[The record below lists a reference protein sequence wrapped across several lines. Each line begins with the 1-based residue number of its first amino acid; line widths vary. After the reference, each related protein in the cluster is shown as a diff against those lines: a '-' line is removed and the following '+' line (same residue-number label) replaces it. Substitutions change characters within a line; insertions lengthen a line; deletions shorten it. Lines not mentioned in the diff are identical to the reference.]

1 MIKFIK
7 KILGKGIRLAYR
19 LVYRLIPCNP
29 KTVLF
34 ISFHGRGYSDNPK
47 AIHQY
52 MIQDEMCIRDRLYI
66 YVSHFWYHTAF
77 KAIKRGSFFIKIYW
91 IYILNYLFNLIYQQ

>member
-1 MIKFIK
+1 MVKRVKKF
-7 KILGKGIRLAYR
+7 LGKCIRLAYKMT
-19 LVYRLIPCNP
+19 YRLIPADE

-52 MIQDEMCIRDRLYI
+52 MMQ
-66 YVSHFWYHTAF
+66 
-77 KAIKRGSFFIKIYW
+77 RGKI
-91 IYILNYLFNLIYQQ
+91 